1 MRWIFSNL
9 PLLIFL
15 FFAFSMVRAAMR
27 AAKQAEQNK
36 AGTNETEE
44 QRRVREIQER
54 IRRKIAERRGGVAP
68 VTSEAEAAGEVNLPP
83 VVRRMTVSP
92 LDPFGGPSRRLVDE
106 VRRRAVPAAPEPAP
120 ATDAAILERQH
131 QLVEQMRQ
139 LEETRVTALRRAAVV
154 AQDAA
159 TVVRNNAGAVRRAG
173 WVDELRDPANLR
185 RAIVMREVLGA
196 PVALR

>member
-15 FFAFSMVRAAMR
+15 FFAFSIVRAAMR
-27 AAKQAEQNK
+27 AAKQAEEHK
-36 AGTNETEE
+36 AGANETDE
-44 QRRVREIQER
+44 QKRVREIQER

-68 VTSEAEAAGEVNLPP
+68 VAPEAEAAGEVNLPP
-83 VVRRMTVSP
+83 VVRRLAVPP
-92 LDPFGGPSRRLVDE
+92 LEPFGGPSRRIVTE
-106 VRRRAVPAAPEPAP
+106 VRRRVVIPEPAP

-139 LEETRVTALRRAAVV
+139 LEETRVTTMRRAAVV

-159 TVVRNNAGAVRRAG
+159 TVVRDNAGAVRRAG
-173 WVDELRDPANLR
+173 WVDELRDPSNLR
-185 RAIVMREVLGA
+185 RAIVLREVLGP